1 MTDTYRTQAGDMLD
15 EICWL
20 YYGRTRGTVETVLEA
35 NPGLADY
42 GPVLPAGVLV
52 TLPIIEPQEQRVTIA
67 KSLRCSRWFE

>member
-20 YYGRTRGTVETVLEA
+20 YYGRTHGTVERVLEA

-52 TLPIIEPQEQRVTIA
+52 TLPVIERQEAQGKVA
-67 KSLRCSRWFE
+67 PAPWD